1 MGTRLSGVKP
11 GHLNMGRALRS
22 LEHKTGSVR
31 RLSFELPEMYAKD
44 SYGVETD
51 TLKLPKVNIPSLL
64 ANVQPVT
71 TRNFQLAK
79 EGRYITGAAKIYLPN
94 MESIFASTVYTA
106 LAENNSNNVQPYMWG
121 VLPNGDSTT
130 TIKYNNFFR
139 GFDGLMDGVF
149 YDEDA
154 EIFSSQWSINQQGKN
169 NWGATSDYTS
179 LLGSDFGIFSSGTT
193 ITSDNESVM
202 IRVSGQNNNTGT
214 VSWLPSDQPALFLAD
229 RVSFDVQFGT
239 DDGDEKTVPSND
251 GQGLDFIVMEG
262 VNSYSYVR
270 YKMDMATGFRFNAG
284 MFLRFDFPFT
294 SGSLGTF
301 FNNAKP
307 INPWFNRNHKDGI
320 DDMPV
325 GTYYQPS
332 NSVSKITMASTPA
345 TGSLNSASS
354 GVFKGWTKTVSNA
367 GLILAWRF
375 KCNANNSATNPFT
388 QLKIKNIRFY
398 RSLPWSIHSVKERKN
413 DFVVLNCVRTD
424 GDSMH
429 RQEVYA
435 EQVPEL

>member
-1 MGTRLSGVKP
+1 
-11 GHLNMGRALRS
+11 MGRALRA

-44 SYGVETD
+44 SYGVETS
-51 TLKLPKVNIPSLL
+51 TLKLPKVNIPSIL
-64 ANVQPVT
+64 ANVQPIT
-71 TRNFQLAK
+71 TRDFQLAK

-94 MESIFASTVYTA
+94 MESILASTVYTA
-106 LAENNSNNVQPYMWG
+106 LAENNSSNVQPYRWG
-121 VLPNGDSTT
+121 VLPNGDSTST
-130 TIKYNNFFR
+130 GTFMSFFR

-154 EIFSSQWSINQQGKN
+154 EIWNSQWSINDSGKN
-169 NWGATSDYTS
+169 NWGATSDYSS

-193 ITSDNESVM
+193 VTSDNESIM

-214 VSWLPSDQPALFLAD
+214 LSWIPSEKPATFLAD

-251 GQGLDFIVMEG
+251 GQGLDFIIMEG
-262 VNSYSYVR
+262 VSSYSYVR
-270 YKMDMATGFRFNAG
+270 YKMDNSTGFKWGAG
-284 MFLRFDFPFT
+284 MFLRFDYPLT

-307 INPWFNRNHKDGI
+307 INPWFNRNHKDGV
-320 DDMPV
+320 DDANA
-325 GTYYQPS
+325 GTFYQPS
-332 NSVSKITMASTPA
+332 NTVSKITMAQTPA

-354 GVFKGWTKTVSNA
+354 GVYTGWTKAVAANSP
-367 GLILAWRF
+367 ILAWRF
-375 KCNANNSATNPFT
+375 KCNSAATSPYT
-388 QLKIKNIRFY
+388 QIKIKNIRFY
-398 RSLPWSIHSVKERKN
+398 RSLPWSIHSVKERK
-413 DFVVLNCVRTD
+413 DDYVVLNCVRTD

-429 RQEVYA
+429 RQEVYG

>member
-1 MGTRLSGVKP
+1 MGNRLSGVKP

-31 RLSFELPEMYAKD
+31 RLSFELPEMFAKD
-44 SYGVETD
+44 SYGVETS
-51 TLKLPKVNIPSLL
+51 TLKLPKINIPSML

-106 LAENNSNNVQPYMWG
+106 LTGDNTNDISPYQWG
-121 VLPNGDSTT
+121 VLPDGNSTA

-154 EIFSSQWSINQQGKN
+154 EIWSSQWGINESGKQ
-169 NWGATSDYTS
+169 NWNSTSDFSS
-179 LLGSDFGIFSSGTT
+179 LLGSDFTPFSSGTT
-193 ITSDNESVM
+193 LTSDNESVT
-202 IRVSGQNNNTGT
+202 ISVSGQRNNTGT
-214 VSWLPSDQPALFLAD
+214 VLWLPNDSPASFLAD
-229 RVSFDVQFGT
+229 RVSFDVQFGS
-239 DDGDEKTVPSND
+239 DDGNEKTVPSND
-251 GQGLDFIVMEG
+251 GQGLDFFIMEG
-262 VNSYSYVR
+262 ASTYSYVR
-270 YKMDMATGFRFNAG
+270 YKMDMATGFQFNAG

-307 INPWFNRNHKDGI
+307 INPWFNRNHSEGV
-320 DDMPV
+320 DDQPA
-325 GTYYQPS
+325 GTYYQPN
-332 NSVSKITMASTPA
+332 NSVSKITMTQTPT
-345 TGSLNSASS
+345 TGSLNSASD
-354 GVFKGWTKTVSNA
+354 GVYKGWTKTIANG

-375 KCNANNSATNPFT
+375 KGNSSSSSPFT
-388 QLKIKNIRFY
+388 QIKIKNIRFY

-429 RQEVYA
+429 RQEVYG